1 MAVRSDLHLDDA
13 PERTVGVPCGN
24 LRAWLSGLTLPCCCE
39 CWVQIEFFCGVGPI
53 TINYWPAV
61 EAAVVQAKAEGLKA
75 TLVDMQACHNMT
87 GQPLTNMSGGC
98 Q

>member
-1 MAVRSDLHLDDA
+1 MS
-13 PERTVGVPCGN
+13 
-24 LRAWLSGLTLPCCCE
+24 
-39 CWVQIEFFCGVGPI
+39 QIEFFCGVGPI

-61 EAAVVQAKAEGLKA
+61 EAAVAQAKAEGLKV

-98 Q
+98 QGCATHPGVEGHRRMYELSYPVMKATLGW